1 MAVFGIIFYSL
12 QIGFFQGIP
21 SLSNRTLSIDDR
33 TYDYLCDVSVNESE
47 LLCQLREE
55 TAQLEYSVMQISP
68 EQGQFMSLLIKMMGV
83 KRAIE
88 IGTFTGYSSICV
100 ASAMPEEGSLICCDT
115 SPQWTA
121 IAEKYWAQA
130 KLEDK
135 INLYSQPAEQTLQM
149 LLDEGAEGSFDFIF
163 IDADKQNYITYYEMG
178 LRLLR
183 KGGVIAV
190 DNTLWSGA
198 VADPENIEPGTR
210 AIRRF
215 NDMLKKDK
223 RVSTSLLTIGD
234 GLTLILKEFD

>member
-1 MAVFGIIFYSL
+1 M
-12 QIGFFQGIP
+12 
-21 SLSNRTLSIDDR
+21 SNRTLSIDDR
-33 TYDYLCDVSVNESE
+33 TYDYLCDVSINESE
-47 LLCQLREE
+47 LLHQLREE

-68 EQGQFMSLLIKMMGV
+68 EQGQFMSLLIKLMGV

-100 ASAMPEEGSLICCDT
+100 ATAMPEDGKLICCDI
-115 SPQWTA
+115 SPQWTS
-121 IAEKYWAQA
+121 IAEKYWALA
-130 KLEDK
+130 KLEEK
-135 INLYSQPAEQTLQM
+135 IDLYTQPAQQTLQM
-149 LLDEGAEGSFDFIF
+149 LLDDGAEKSFDFIF
-163 IDADKQNYITYYEMG
+163 IDADKQNYITYYEMA

-183 KGGVIAV
+183 KGGIIAV

-198 VADPENIEPGTR
+198 VADPDNIEPGTR

-215 NDMLKKDK
+215 NDMVKEDK

>member
-1 MAVFGIIFYSL
+1 M
-12 QIGFFQGIP
+12 
-21 SLSNRTLSIDDR
+21 SNRTLSIDDR
-33 TYDYLCDVSVNESE
+33 TYDYLCDVSINEPD
-47 LLCQLREE
+47 LLRQLREE

-68 EQGQFMSLLIKMMGV
+68 EQGQFMSLLIKMMAA

-100 ASAMPEEGSLICCDT
+100 ASAMPEEGRLICCDI
-115 SPQWTA
+115 SPQWTS
-121 IAEKYWAQA
+121 IAEKYWALA
-130 KLEDK
+130 GLEEK
-135 INLYSQPAEQTLQM
+135 IELYTQPAEQTLQK
-149 LLDEGAEGSFDFIF
+149 LLDDGAEKTFDFIF
-163 IDADKQNYITYYEMG
+163 IDADKQNYISYYEMA

-183 KGGVIAV
+183 KGGIIAV

-215 NDMLKKDK
+215 NDMLKEDT
-223 RVSTSLLTIGD
+223 RVSSSLLTIGD

>member
-1 MAVFGIIFYSL
+1 M
-12 QIGFFQGIP
+12 
-21 SLSNRTLSIDDR
+21 SNRTLSIDDR
-33 TYDYLCDVSVNESE
+33 TYDYLCDVSINEPE
-47 LLCQLREE
+47 LLRQLREE

-68 EQGQFMSLLIKMMGV
+68 EQGQFMSLLIKMMAA

-100 ASAMPEEGSLICCDT
+100 ASAMPQDGSLICCDI
-115 SPQWTA
+115 SPQWTS
-121 IAEKYWAQA
+121 IAEKYWALA
-130 KLEDK
+130 GLEEK
-135 INLYSQPAEQTLQM
+135 IELYTQPAEQTLQK
-149 LLDEGAEGSFDFIF
+149 LLDDGAEKTFDFIF
-163 IDADKQNYITYYEMG
+163 IDADKQNYIGYYEMA

-183 KGGVIAV
+183 KGGIIAV

-215 NDMLKKDK
+215 NDMLKEDR
-223 RVSTSLLTIGD
+223 RVSSSLLTIGD